1 MSANGTPVSRAEMAA
16 HIRRID
22 ENLDFM
28 RHDIA
33 DIHERLTAPQR
44 WLGARAARLVDWSLV
59 AALAATVA
67 TVVRNIG

>member
-1 MSANGTPVSRAEMAA
+1 MSSNGSPVTHAELAA

-22 ENLDFM
+22 ENLAAINRKLD
-28 RHDIA
+28 
-33 DIHERLTAPQR
+33 APGR
-44 WLGARAARLVDWSLV
+44 WVGARVSRLVDWSLV